1 MDTVLN
7 ALQSVALRPQRADG
21 SAPASER
28 QDERKTRSS
37 EGQQLSRPVVEAP
50 EVEQAVS
57 RLNKALEALNR
68 DLAISVHE
76 DEGKLIIQ
84 VTDPSTGEVVRQIP
98 PERVLEVEESID
110 NIVGL
115 FVNDSA

>member
-1 MDTVLN
+1 MDTAIN
-7 ALQSVALRPQRADG
+7 ALQSVALRPQRADR

-28 QDERKTRSS
+28 QDERETRSS
-37 EGQQLSRPVVEAP
+37 EGHQLSRPVEAP
-50 EVEQAVS
+50 EVKEAAS

-76 DEGKLIIQ
+76 DSGKLIVE
-84 VTDPSTGEVVRQIP
+84 VTDPGTGEIVRQIP

-115 FVNDSA
+115 FVNDMA